1 MIDRDRL
8 TRLFSSAELTP
19 LLTRLRQRMERGHP
33 LTGTIVLSGLG
44 AGQRSA
50 VAGLLGRPPALTGD
64 QFVSV
69 SLDELAASLVD
80 AGLCDS
86 LTQLVEVLTGP
97 VADTPDKCAETE
109 QRWASVFAHAPQVLT
124 TPPFAAVLQR
134 WRETGSLK
142 RLARNSP
149 VAANE
154 LLARTAAVAG
164 SLPASGLTLAH
175 LAANR
180 LGHAH
185 GLDTGQPVAT
195 LALQLATALA
205 GAHPPDTAEERRN
218 VWAAV
223 GVLCDE
229 LSAPALAFN
238 LPATGDGYTAT
249 LLRQAAN
256 VGEPVHLSLRM
267 LLRHPLATDAV
278 LRERTIFVC
287 ENATIVALA
296 AEQLGRRCAPLVS
309 IQGQYATPT
318 RVLLRQLCAAGA
330 RLRYH
335 GDFDCGGLGIARR
348 LFAEFAV
355 TPWRFGAADYAAAP
369 KSERFRGDPGQTPW
383 DPPLALAMARD
394 GRLVHEEAVFD
405 SLASDLAQ
413 D

>member
-1 MIDRDRL
+1 MIDLDRL
-8 TRLFSSAELTP
+8 TRLFSSAALTP

-33 LTGTIVLSGLG
+33 LTGTIVLTGLG

-50 VAGLLGRPPALTGD
+50 VASLLGRPPAQTGE
-64 QFVSV
+64 QSVSV
-69 SLDELAASLVD
+69 SLDELAASLAD
-80 AGLCDS
+80 AGLCGS

-97 VADTPDKCAETE
+97 VANTSDKRAAAA
-109 QRWASVFAHAPQVLT
+109 QRWAGVFAHAPQVLT
-124 TPPFAAVLQR
+124 APPFAAVLQR

-142 RLARNSP
+142 RLAHNSP
-149 VAANE
+149 VAASE
-154 LLARTAAVAG
+154 LLARAAAVAG
-164 SLPASGLTLAH
+164 ALPASGLTLAR

-195 LALQLATALA
+195 LALQLASALA
-205 GAHPPDTAEERRN
+205 DAPPPDTAEERRD

-238 LPATGDGYTAT
+238 LPATGDGHTAA
-249 LLRQAAN
+249 LLRQAAHAA
-256 VGEPVHLSLRM
+256 EPVHLSLRM
-267 LLRHPLATDAV
+267 LLRHPLATDAG
-278 LRERTIFVC
+278 LRDRTIFIC

-296 AEQLGRRCAPLVS
+296 AEQLGGRCAPLVS

-348 LFAEFAV
+348 LFAEFAL
-355 TPWRFGAADYAAAP
+355 TPWRFGTADYAAAP
-369 KSERFRGDPGQTPW
+369 KSERFRGAPGQTPW
-383 DPPLALAMARD
+383 DPPLALALARD
-394 GRLVHEEAVFD
+394 GRLAHEEAVFD

-413 D
+413 N

>member
-1 MIDRDRL
+1 MLDRDRL
-8 TRLFSSAELTP
+8 IRLFSSAELTP

-50 VAGLLGRPPALTGD
+50 VAGLLGRAPAQTGD

-69 SLDELAASLVD
+69 SLDELTASLTA

-86 LTQLVEVLTGP
+86 LTQLVELLTGP
-97 VADTPDKCAETE
+97 VADTPDKRAATE
-109 QRWASVFAHAPQVLT
+109 QRWAEVFARAPQVLT

-134 WRETGSLK
+134 WQAVGSLK
-142 RLARNSP
+142 RLAHNSP
-149 VAANE
+149 VAAKE
-154 LLARTAAVAG
+154 LLVRTAAVVAA
-164 SLPASGLTLAH
+164 LPAGGQTLAH
-175 LAANR
+175 LAAHR

-185 GLDTGQPVAT
+185 GLDSGQPVAT
-195 LALQLATALA
+195 LALQLAAALA
-205 GAHPPDTAEERRN
+205 DTPPPDTAEERRHA
-218 VWAAV
+218 WAAV

-229 LSAPALAFN
+229 LSAPALALN
-238 LPATGDGYTAT
+238 LPAAGDGCTAT
-249 LLRQAAN
+249 LLRQAATA
-256 VGEPVHLSLRM
+256 GEPVHLSLRM
-267 LLRHPLATDAV
+267 LLRHPLATDAG
-278 LRERTIFVC
+278 LRHRTVFVC

-348 LFAEFAV
+348 LFSEFAA

-369 KSERFRGDPGQTPW
+369 KSEHFHGNPGSTAW
-383 DPPLALAMARD
+383 DTPLATVMARD
-394 GRLVHEEAVFD
+394 GRLVHEEAVFEA
-405 SLASDLAQ
+405 LAADLAQ
-413 D
+413 E